1 MSARTL
7 RFLAIPGVALALVL
21 AAPAARAQGPSRSGV
36 DLTAM
41 DGSVLT
47 RDGVLGDGVPGLAL
61 PSGFGNGSFPLP
73 NETSALSWNLQTLL
87 VLWSGDFDP
96 EDPYALFDPSDPAT
110 SLDEGKCSFRQPQS
124 CSVVQAL
131 FGVGSPPPHRPA
143 VVRRPALGSV
153 RGAAAASASGVRGV
167 PVAPPSRSPA
177 WEIPPRVDPQL
188 PLRPSVPPEGGD
200 PGAPVGVFDPDD
212 PRAGG
217 KGSFGRRDF
226 VWRRP
231 TPPGCL
237 PPRSGVSG
245 LTASRIEASAWRA
258 RARRP
263 GRCPPR

>member
-61 PSGFGNGSFPLP
+61 PPGFGNGSFPLP

-110 SLDEGKCSFRQPQS
+110 SLDEGKCSLLQPQN
-124 CSVVQAL
+124 CSSVQAL

-153 RGAAAASASGVRGV
+153 RGAAAASASGVRGGPV
-167 PVAPPSRSPA
+167 PA
-177 WEIPPRVDPQL
+177 
-188 PLRPSVPPEGGD
+188 EGGD
-200 PGAPVGVFDPDD
+200 PGAPGGVFDPDD